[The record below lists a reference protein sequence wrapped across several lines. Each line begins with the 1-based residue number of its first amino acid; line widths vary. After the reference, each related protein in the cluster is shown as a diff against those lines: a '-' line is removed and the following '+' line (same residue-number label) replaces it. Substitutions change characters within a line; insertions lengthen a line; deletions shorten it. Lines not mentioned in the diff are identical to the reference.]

1 MNNLKKIRNE
11 KKLTVRALAK
21 KVKVAPSYISG
32 IENNIANPT
41 LDVIKRICKSL
52 DKKIEEI
59 F

>member
-1 MNNLKKIRNE
+1 MNKLKKIRNE

-21 KVKVAPSYISG
+21 KADVSPSFISG
-32 IENNIANPT
+32 IENNVANPT
-41 LDVIKRICKSL
+41 LDVVKRICKAL